1 MAQMTETEKREYFR
15 IEDRLSIRLRII
27 THDEFMALEDT
38 VRFSSAKTTEDLKEI
53 QFFKR
58 IATNKEK
65 EKEQFYTYLQVID
78 KKLDMILD
86 YLSET
91 TDNVPYITKYLKVDI
106 SGSGIGFVSDIE
118 MKEGGYVEVKI
129 VLPIYPHLKIT
140 TLCRVL
146 RSETRK
152 KDDKQFWEVA
162 LSFLV
167 INDNDKDLLINYIFM
182 KEREML
188 RHKKESTG

>member
-1 MAQMTETEKREYFR
+1 MTETEKREYFR
-15 IEDRLSIRLRII
+15 IEDQLSIKLRII
-27 THDEFMALEDT
+27 THDEFMALENT
-38 VRFSSAKTTEDLKEI
+38 VRFSSAKTAESLKEI
-53 QFFKR
+53 QFLKG
-58 IATNKEK
+58 IVTNEEK
-65 EKEQFYTYLQVID
+65 EKEQLYTYLQVID
-78 KKLDMILD
+78 KKLDIILD

-91 TDNVPYITKYLKVDI
+91 TDTGPYITKYLKVYI

-118 MKEGGYVEVKI
+118 MKEGEYVEIKI

-146 RSETRK
+146 KGETRK
-152 KDDKQFWEVA
+152 KDDKHLWEVA

-167 INDNDKDLLINYIFM
+167 INDNDRDLLINYIFM

>member
-1 MAQMTETEKREYFR
+1 MTETEKREYFR

-27 THDEFMALEDT
+27 THDEFMAIEDT
-38 VRFSSAKTTEDLKEI
+38 VRFSSAKTAGDLKEI
-53 QFFKR
+53 QFLKG
-58 IATNKEK
+58 IVTNEEK
-65 EKEQFYTYLQVID
+65 EKEQLYTYLQVID
-78 KKLDMILD
+78 KKLDIMLD

-91 TDNVPYITKYLKVDI
+91 TDTGPYITKYLKVDI

-118 MKEGGYVEVKI
+118 MKEGEYVEIKV

-162 LSFLV
+162 LGFLV

>member
-1 MAQMTETEKREYFR
+1 MTDSEKREYFR
-15 IEDRLSIRLRII
+15 IEDQLSIKLRII
-27 THDEFMALEDT
+27 THDEFTALENA
-38 VRFSSAKTTEDLKEI
+38 VRFSPAKVAEDLKEI
-53 QFFKR
+53 QFLKR
-58 IATNKEK
+58 IVTNEEK
-65 EKEQFYTYLQVID
+65 EKEQLYTYLQVID
-78 KKLDMILD
+78 KKLDIILD
-86 YLSET
+86 YLSGT
-91 TDNVPYITKYLKVDI
+91 SDTAPYITKYLKVDI

-118 MKEGGYVEVKI
+118 IKAGEYVEIKI

-140 TLCRVL
+140 ALCRVL

-152 KDDKQFWEVA
+152 EDDKQLREVA
-162 LSFLV
+162 LGFLV